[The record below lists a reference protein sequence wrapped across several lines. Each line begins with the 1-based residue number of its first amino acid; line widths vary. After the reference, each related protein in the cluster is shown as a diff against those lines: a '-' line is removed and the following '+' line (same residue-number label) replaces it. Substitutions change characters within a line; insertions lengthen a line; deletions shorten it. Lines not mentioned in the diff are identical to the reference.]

1 MSKIEAKLLAVTGTK
16 RKKDEDDS
24 DFRRRLVLIVMRRAD
39 DSKEGQ
45 KLWDDLTDDEI
56 GDAAQNWCNAGIRAV
71 NQAREDAK
79 ESGEKYDESAVEIDE
94 YPDAEETQDE
104 DNEENQE
111 MSETDTDTKKTRKSV
126 KDKPATKAAA
136 KPGKKAVAKKEKP
149 SKKEAKK
156 GNDNGAEKTER
167 SVRKP
172 SGGSGGY
179 SVIRRAIVKNPQ
191 ITTEELC
198 ALLEKKGM
206 KISSLAVS
214 TIRSASLQFLAILK
228 EENCLKNVNL

>member
-1 MSKIEAKLLAVTGTK
+1 MSKIEAKILAVTGTK

-24 DFRRRLVLIVMRRAD
+24 DFRRRLVLVVMRRAD

-94 YPDAEETQDE
+94 YPDAEETESE

-111 MSETDTDTKKTRKSV
+111 MSDTDTDTKKTRKSV
-126 KDKPATKAAA
+126 KDKPGKKVAA
-136 KPGKKAVAKKEKP
+136 KPGKKAVAEKEKP
-149 SKKEAKK
+149 AKKEAKK
-156 GNDNGAEKTER
+156 GNGTSAKPER
-167 SVRKP
+167 VPRKP

-198 ALLEKKGM
+198 TLLEKKDM

-228 EENCLKNVNL
+228 EEGCLKNVNL

>member
-1 MSKIEAKLLAVTGTK
+1 MSKIEAKILAVTGTK
-16 RKKDEDDS
+16 RKKDEEDS
-24 DFRRRLVLIVMRRAD
+24 DFRRRLVLVVMRRAD

-94 YPDAEETQDE
+94 YPDAEETESE

-111 MSETDTDTKKTRKSV
+111 MSETDTDTDTKKTRKSV
-126 KDKPATKAAA
+126 KGNPGKKAAA
-136 KPGKKAVAKKEKP
+136 KPGKKAVAEKEKP
-149 SKKEAKK
+149 ANKEAKK
-156 GNDNGAEKTER
+156 GNGTTKSER
-167 SVRKP
+167 APRKP

-191 ITTEELC
+191 ITTDELC
-198 ALLEKKGM
+198 ILLEKKDM

-228 EENCLKNVNL
+228 EEGCLKNVNL

>member
-1 MSKIEAKLLAVTGTK
+1 MSKIEAKIIAVTGTK
-16 RKKDEDDS
+16 RKKGEEDS
-24 DFRRRLVLIVMRRAD
+24 DFRRRLVLTVMRRAD

-56 GDAAQNWCNAGIRAV
+56 GDTAQTWCNAGIRAV
-71 NQAREDAK
+71 NQAREDGK
-79 ESGEKYDESAVEIDE
+79 KPGEKYNESSVEIDE
-94 YPDAEETQDE
+94 FPDAEEIKDE

-111 MSETDTDTKKTRKSV
+111 MSDTDTDTKKTRKSV
-126 KDKPATKAAA
+126 KDKPAKTAKPAKKAAA
-136 KPGKKAVAKKEKP
+136 EKEKP
-149 SKKEAKK
+149 AKKEAKK
-156 GNDNGAEKTER
+156 GNGAITKSER
-167 SVRKP
+167 APRKP

-198 ALLEKKGM
+198 TLLEKKDM

-228 EENCLKNVNL
+228 EEGCLKNVSL

>member
-1 MSKIEAKLLAVTGTK
+1 MSKIEAKIIAVTGTK
-16 RKKDEDDS
+16 RKKGEEDS
-24 DFRRRLVLIVMRRAD
+24 DFRRRLVLTVMRRAD

-79 ESGEKYDESAVEIDE
+79 ESGEKYDESSVEIDE
-94 YPDAEETQDE
+94 FPDEETRDE

-111 MSETDTDTKKTRKSV
+111 MSDTDTDTKKTRKSV
-126 KDKPATKAAA
+126 KDKPAKAVKPAKKAAA
-136 KPGKKAVAKKEKP
+136 EKEKP
-149 SKKEAKK
+149 TKKEAKK
-156 GNDNGAEKTER
+156 GNGAAAKSER
-167 SVRKP
+167 APRKP

-198 ALLEKKGM
+198 TLLEKKDM

-228 EENCLKNVNL
+228 EEGCLKNVSL